1 MTRQFIDVLK
11 TVLVDQYDVRVILT
25 THSPSTVALAPED
38 SIFIMTRGQSRIGR
52 PGSKAEAIGLLTS
65 GLVFVSAGTK
75 FVLVEDEADVKFY
88 GAIRDVLADQGPSKD
103 KEALR
108 PAPSLVF
115 LPASTGRGATKVGGG
130 KSVVTQW
137 VEKFDT
143 APLNEMM
150 RGIVDLDSGNVGT
163 ARVHVTS
170 RYTLENYQLDPFV
183 IFGILIEERRA
194 PPLSGVSISAGDE
207 HLMRELPVSSLQ
219 TIVEYVAAQVE
230 PRLGTISAPEK
241 VATAV
246 SFTSG
251 VSVHYPNW
259 MLTRPGHGLLPIYQS
274 AFGQHLV
281 TPPRLEKS
289 FRRLRLVPIELA
301 KIMAQLQ
308 QA

>member
-1 MTRQFIDVLK
+1 
-11 TVLVDQYDVRVILT
+11 
-25 THSPSTVALAPED
+25 
-38 SIFIMTRGQSRIGR
+38 
-52 PGSKAEAIGLLTS
+52 
-65 GLVFVSAGTK
+65 VFVSAGTK

-88 GAIRDVLADQGPSKD
+88 SAIRDVLADQGPSKD

-150 RGIVDLDSGNVGT
+150 RGIIDLDSGNVGT
-163 ARVHVTS
+163 TRVHVTG
-170 RYTLENYQLDPFV
+170 RYTLDPFV
-183 IFGILIEERRA
+183 VFGVLIEEQRA
-194 PPLSGVSISAGDE
+194 PALPGVGVSAGDE
-207 HLMRELPVSSLQ
+207 HLMRELPASSLQ
-219 TIVEYVAAQVE
+219 TIVDYMATQVE
-230 PRLGTISAPEK
+230 PRLGIIPLLEK
-241 VATAV
+241 ALTVV

-274 AFGQHLV
+274 VFGQHLV

-289 FRRLRLVPIELA
+289 FRRVRLVPMELA